1 MLSSM
6 LPTVTSSAAI
16 PDQVLTLSFS
26 PLWVPALFLAALTL
40 ACGALWF
47 LAQADRVSRRA
58 RAPREEA
65 PALFVARGPLHHEPS
80 GHAA

>member
-1 MLSSM
+1 MFASM
-6 LPTVTSSAAI
+6 LPNFVSSASL

-26 PLWVPALFLAALTL
+26 PLWVPALFVAALTL

-47 LAQADRVSRRA
+47 LAHADRVGRRTTA
-58 RAPREEA
+58 RHAEA
-65 PALFVARGPLHHEPS
+65 PLFSRGPLHGEPS